1 MTTVLAAV
9 LLVWPLSA
17 ASAVSAPSLDSLGEL
32 ATPFADPL
40 FAAPEALEKGVAL
53 PGDGRPAL
61 CPTVKD
67 FSAPL
72 QLAEA
77 VDLALC
83 NNAQIKAAWAGIK
96 VQAAATGVARAAYFP
111 VLSGTAS
118 YREDKTRYSGAGN
131 PTSSVDSTPL
141 NGSAMWRIFDFGGRG
156 ASLEAA
162 NQGLA
167 AALASHNAALQ
178 KTLAEVIQAYFD
190 TQVAKAA
197 WQAKEQNE
205 EIARSTLDT
214 AKRRETKGAGSASD
228 TLQAG
233 TGLAKASLERSR
245 AQGTYLKALSV
256 LVYAIGAPAHT
267 RITLADD
274 LQESGRPSV
283 EDLETWLQEAQKL
296 HPAIAA
302 ARAQLEAAQ
311 YRVTA
316 TRSEGL
322 PTLDISANYYENG
335 RLDQSSISSG
345 TQESVVGLTLTFPI
359 FDGFSRTYKV
369 RGAEAQVEQK
379 SAELLATEHQVL
391 MEVVKTHADGMAA
404 LGNLDSSEKLL
415 DTAQNALSNATRKYE
430 KGAADILEILGAQ
443 TALSDA
449 RQERIRSLAEWRSA
463 RLRLLASTGLM
474 SRTAAGP

>member
-1 MTTVLAAV
+1 V
-9 LLVWPLSA
+9 
-17 ASAVSAPSLDSLGEL
+17 
-32 ATPFADPL
+32 
-40 FAAPEALEKGVAL
+40 
-53 PGDGRPAL
+53 
-61 CPTVKD
+61 
-67 FSAPL
+67 
-72 QLAEA
+72 
-77 VDLALC
+77 
-83 NNAQIKAAWAGIK
+83 
-96 VQAAATGVARAAYFP
+96 
-111 VLSGTAS
+111 
-118 YREDKTRYSGAGN
+118 
-131 PTSSVDSTPL
+131 
-141 NGSAMWRIFDFGGRG
+141 
-156 ASLEAA
+156 
-162 NQGLA
+162 
-167 AALASHNAALQ
+167 
-178 KTLAEVIQAYFD
+178 
-190 TQVAKAA
+190 
-197 WQAKEQNE
+197 
-205 EIARSTLDT
+205 
-214 AKRRETKGAGSASD
+214 
-228 TLQAG
+228 
-233 TGLAKASLERSR
+233 
-245 AQGTYLKALSV
+245 YLKALSV